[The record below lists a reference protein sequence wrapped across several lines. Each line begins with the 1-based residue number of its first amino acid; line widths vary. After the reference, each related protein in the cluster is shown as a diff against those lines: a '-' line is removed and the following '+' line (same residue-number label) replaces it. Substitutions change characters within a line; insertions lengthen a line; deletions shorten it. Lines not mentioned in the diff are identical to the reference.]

1 MGQKTLKCLRCE
13 SEMYLLEHEGFLLGD
28 KHFLARGGYMFTGR
42 LEADIFVC
50 PQCGKIELFST
61 KSISDFS
68 DEDQNKDTDLNSA
81 ESDEIV
87 AKKCGVCGSIAS
99 VYSNTCAVCGETEMF
114 IPQVKCPCC
123 GRLHDF
129 DDPKCP
135 GCGMVQQ
142 QPPTIL
148 NSI

>member
-1 MGQKTLKCLRCE
+1 MGQKKLKCLRCE

-28 KHFLARGGYMFTGR
+28 KHLLARGGYLFT
-42 LEADIFVC
+42 
-50 PQCGKIELFST
+50 
-61 KSISDFS
+61 
-68 DEDQNKDTDLNSA
+68 
-81 ESDEIV
+81 
-87 AKKCGVCGSIAS
+87 
-99 VYSNTCAVCGETEMF
+99 
-114 IPQVKCPCC
+114 

-135 GCGMVQQ
+135 GCGLVQQ